1 VVGRDYDTILKTW
14 SAESLALGATQA
26 EAKRILETTPFQSNP
41 IAGTPEQ
48 VAEQLQ
54 RFVDAGVEYLCLRIV
69 DFPRSEGIE
78 LFAQEV
84 IPLLRSR

>member
-1 VVGRDYDTILKTW
+1 V
-14 SAESLALGATQA
+14 ALGATEA
-26 EAKRILETTPFQSNP
+26 KAKRILEATPYNNNA

-54 RFVDAGVEYLCLRIV
+54 RFVDVGVEYLCVRMV

-84 IPLLRSR
+84 VPLLQSH